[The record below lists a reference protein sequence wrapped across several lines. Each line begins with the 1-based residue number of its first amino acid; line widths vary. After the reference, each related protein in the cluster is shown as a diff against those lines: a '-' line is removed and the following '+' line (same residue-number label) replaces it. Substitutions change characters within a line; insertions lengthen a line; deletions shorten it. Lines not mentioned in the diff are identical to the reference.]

1 MKIYSTA
8 KLADAKDND
17 DAMELL
23 IKENKRYLLSYASS
37 LSGRY
42 VDINS
47 DEWSVVLRA
56 FIQAIR
62 EYDADRGDFSVF
74 SELVIKRRLI
84 EYFRGQNKY
93 SQEIPYASDAF
104 HLESGE
110 KADCV
115 LPEYAKSQLITNDD
129 NALVAE
135 IEAISATMNLYGFD
149 FSDLIEVSPK
159 AEKTKKACAKAI
171 AYLLSEPALIVS
183 LRSQKNLPIKILS
196 EKCKLP
202 RILLERHRKYIITAI
217 EILLGD
223 YPMLS
228 EYMPYSREGIEL

>member
-183 LRSQKNLPIKILS
+183 LRSQ
-196 EKCKLP
+196 
-202 RILLERHRKYIITAI
+202 
-217 EILLGD
+217 
-223 YPMLS
+223 
-228 EYMPYSREGIEL
+228 